1 MISYHHQSQQCPA
14 CVAHAWMS
22 LKACY
27 QFWIQMPG
35 RNLLQQLPDLPLLR
49 LRSKKHSEW
58 MLLSFFLSYKVGKFP
73 ESTQISEVKMWEKAL
88 CFDSKV
94 LHFIFEHLAWP
105 SIWTDKDCRKQ
116 HTGNREGCL
125 DHELHFLDTYVDWFI
140 PRAQPLGKGL
150 FLQKRLRLSCQSLK
164 IFLCYIILN
173 ISWEIYTQL
182 LISRID

>member
-1 MISYHHQSQQCPA
+1 MMISYHHQSQQCPA

-58 MLLSFFLSYKVGKFP
+58 VLLSLFLSYKVGKFP

-94 LHFIFEHLAWP
+94 LHVIFEHLAWP

-116 HTGNREGCL
+116 HTGNREKDAL
-125 DHELHFLDTYVDWFI
+125 AMNSIFWTLMWTDSFPELS
-140 PRAQPLGKGL
+140 P
-150 FLQKRLRLSCQSLK
+150 
-164 IFLCYIILN
+164 
-173 ISWEIYTQL
+173 WEKDFFYRKDCDSPAKVWKYSSVT
-182 LISRID
+182 